1 MHAKFKEMPRQNKNE
16 KWYYK
21 LRSSYRLVI
30 FNDKTFEERFSFRL
44 TRMNVI
50 ITLLS
55 LGIIFII
62 ITFFIIAYTPIRTY
76 IPGYPTIDQK
86 KELYK
91 LNLMADSMLNS
102 LNQKDI
108 YINNIKNIF
117 NDDESIYAEPVEPIA
132 NSRLDT
138 LQLNKSKE
146 DSMLRAEFESGEM
159 YNLYFTE
166 PSQKTESSR
175 SSIRSFNF
183 FKPLTGIIT
192 SPFNQSEKHFGTDI
206 AAAHNETIMATLDGT
221 VIYANWT
228 LETGN
233 IIAIQHKSNLI
244 SVYKHCS
251 VLLKEAGE
259 PAKAGEP
266 VAIAGQSGE
275 FSTGPHLHFELWYN
289 GTPVDPEEYII
300 FN

>member
-1 MHAKFKEMPRQNKNE
+1 MPIQNRNE

-50 ITLLS
+50 ILFLS

-62 ITFFIIAYTPIRTY
+62 LTFFVIAYTPIRTY

-91 LNLMADSMLNS
+91 LNMMADSMLNS
-102 LNQKDI
+102 MKQKDI
-108 YINNIKNIF
+108 YIKNIKNIF
-117 NDDESIYAEPVEPIA
+117 ENDESIYAEPVQPVA
-132 NSRLDT
+132 NSRVDT
-138 LQLNKSKE
+138 SRVNKSAE
-146 DSMLRAEFESGEM
+146 DSMLRDEFENSEM

-166 PSQKTESSR
+166 SAQKIATSQST
-175 SSIRSFNF
+175 IRNFNF
-183 FKPLTGIIT
+183 FKPLNGIIT
-192 SPFNQSEKHFGTDI
+192 APFSQSEKHFGTDI
-206 AAAHNETIMATLDGT
+206 ATALNETILATLDGT

-233 IIAIQHKSNLI
+233 VLAIQHKSNLI
-244 SVYKHCS
+244 SIYKHCS
-251 VLLKEAGE
+251 ILLKQEGE
-259 PAKAGEP
+259 QVKAGDP
-266 VAIAGQSGE
+266 IAIAGQSGE

-289 GTPVDPEEYII
+289 GSAVNPEEYII